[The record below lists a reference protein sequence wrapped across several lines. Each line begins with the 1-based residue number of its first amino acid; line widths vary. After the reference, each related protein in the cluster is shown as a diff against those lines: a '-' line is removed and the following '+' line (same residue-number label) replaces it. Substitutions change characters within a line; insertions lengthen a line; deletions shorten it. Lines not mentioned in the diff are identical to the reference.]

1 MELQKMFDEFSSDEM
16 KKAIERLSIA
26 VYKIAELMYNATA
39 NKDYSGGN

>member
-1 MELQKMFDEFSSDEM
+1 M

-39 NKDYSGGN
+39 RQGFQFGGN